1 MAKSKN
7 YSHHN
12 QNRKNHRNG
21 IKKPKTHRHA
31 SQDGMDRKF
40 LKNLRFSKRN
50 NKLGKKK
57 VSDWCWSGVTK
68 CPNRPGYKKFNLPE
82 ERATRWCSDVV
93 DEFPFNF
100 PPSGPRPERA
110 SMGGEGGSSR
120 RQGRSRRR
128 RINSFPRPAI
138 PYLHPG
144 EFNMAE
150 EKRFRFFVPPLH
162 LLDGSSDANLISSN
176 GSE

>member
-21 IKKPKTHRHA
+21 IKKPKTHRHS

-57 VSDWCWSGVTK
+57 VRAQ
-68 CPNRPGYKKFNLPE
+68 N
-82 ERATRWCSDVV
+82 ERQW
-93 DEFPFNF
+93 
-100 PPSGPRPERA
+100 
-110 SMGGEGGSSR
+110 
-120 RQGRSRRR
+120 
-128 RINSFPRPAI
+128 
-138 PYLHPG
+138 
-144 EFNMAE
+144 AE
-150 EKRFRFFVPPLH
+150 KAARLAAKAAPV
-162 LLDGSSDANLISSN
+162 AAA
-176 GSE
+176 

>member
-1 MAKSKN
+1 MGEANFYYFTCLNCIHFLNKSHKMAKSKN

-57 VSDWCWSGVTK
+57 VRAQ
-68 CPNRPGYKKFNLPE
+68 N
-82 ERATRWCSDVV
+82 ERQW
-93 DEFPFNF
+93 
-100 PPSGPRPERA
+100 
-110 SMGGEGGSSR
+110 
-120 RQGRSRRR
+120 
-128 RINSFPRPAI
+128 
-138 PYLHPG
+138 
-144 EFNMAE
+144 AE
-150 EKRFRFFVPPLH
+150 KAARLAAKAAPV
-162 LLDGSSDANLISSN
+162 AAA
-176 GSE
+176 

>member
-21 IKKPKTHRHA
+21 IKKPKTHRHS

-57 VSDWCWSGVTK
+57 V
-68 CPNRPGYKKFNLPE
+68 GYKFQL
-82 ERATRWCSDVV
+82 
-93 DEFPFNF
+93 
-100 PPSGPRPERA
+100 
-110 SMGGEGGSSR
+110 
-120 RQGRSRRR
+120 R
-128 RINSFPRPAI
+128 RI
-138 PYLHPG
+138 
-144 EFNMAE
+144 
-150 EKRFRFFVPPLH
+150 
-162 LLDGSSDANLISSN
+162 
-176 GSE
+176 